1 MGFRRL
7 SGFRSI
13 QRKVEDKLIQL
24 AFIPAKY
31 FESLYVECSTK
42 ITCHTCDICE
52 MEEITV
58 RTELLKLMKEG
69 QVDTQIEIE
78 KFQLFERIN
87 SVATKSKEIRV
98 LMNEYREEMTK
109 DAYDNLVEILK
120 EISKAGNLMHQS
132 MKSLYGNYDF
142 ALDRVEELTSKCNT
156 IIDSLFNFRYCK
168 LGECDYDF
176 EGPEILIGNSLRDT
190 LQDIISVGEKIISI
204 VKLFSYSH
212 GDLLLDSDE
221 TESRPDIMKG
231 AEPFRFEADGPKVL
245 LIHGFTAS
253 PTEMLPI
260 GKYLHKKGYDIHSVL
275 LAGHG
280 TSPEDLQTK
289 KKEDWWLSVRNVFKK
304 NPDFDYVIGFSMGAL
319 LAARAAVVYRNQ
331 LEGVVIISPFLK
343 IKPKILSKVAFLF
356 PIAKYF
362 KPYFSKSDET
372 GLFFKDNKLISY
384 MKYPMSAVHEAVKL
398 SKYTQ
403 RRILRSV
410 KIPTLVIQGEKDD
423 RVDPENYKIVMDKIK
438 TVEKE
443 VVLLPNS
450 EHIVTVGPDKKL
462 LMKSI
467 EVFLEKY
474 QKKEEAF

>member
-1 MGFRRL
+1 MVFRRL

-13 QRKVEDKLIQL
+13 QRKIEGKLIQL

-42 ITCHTCDICE
+42 ITCHSCDICE
-52 MEEITV
+52 MEEIYV
-58 RTELLKLMKEG
+58 RADLLKLMKEG

-87 SVATKSKEIRV
+87 SVSTKSKEIRV
-98 LMNEYREEMTK
+98 LMNEYRDEMTK
-109 DAYDNLVEILK
+109 DAYDNLVTLLK
-120 EISKAGNLMHQS
+120 EISSAGHLMHQS
-132 MKSLYGNYDF
+132 IKSLYSNYNF
-142 ALDRVEELTSKCNT
+142 ALDRVEELNSKCNT
-156 IIDSLFNFRYCK
+156 IIDSLFDFKYCK
-168 LGECDYDF
+168 SGESDYGF
-176 EGPEILIGNSLRDT
+176 ESPEILIGNALRSI
-190 LQDIISVGEKIISI
+190 LQDIINVGEKIVSI
-204 VKLFSYSH
+204 VKLFSYNH
-212 GDLLLDSDE
+212 RDLLLDSDE
-221 TESRPDIMKG
+221 TETQPDIIKG

-260 GKYLHKKGYDIHSVL
+260 GKYLHKKGYDVHSVL

-280 TSPEDLQTK
+280 TTPEDLQTK
-289 KKEDWWLSVRNVFKK
+289 KKDDWWLSVRNVFKK
-304 NPDFDYVIGFSMGAL
+304 TTDFDYVIGFSMGAL

-331 LEGVVIISPFLK
+331 LKGVVIISPFLK
-343 IKPKILSKVAFLF
+343 IKPKIISKIAFLF
-356 PIAKYF
+356 PLAKYF
-362 KPYFSKSDET
+362 KPYFSKSAET
-372 GLFFKDNKLISY
+372 EQFFKDNKLISY
-384 MKYPMSAVHEAVKL
+384 VKYPMSAVHEAVKL
-398 SKYTQ
+398 SKYTE
-403 RRILRSV
+403 RKILRSV

-438 TVEKE
+438 TEEKE

-467 EVFLEKY
+467 KVFLEKY
-474 QKKEEAF
+474 QKKKESF